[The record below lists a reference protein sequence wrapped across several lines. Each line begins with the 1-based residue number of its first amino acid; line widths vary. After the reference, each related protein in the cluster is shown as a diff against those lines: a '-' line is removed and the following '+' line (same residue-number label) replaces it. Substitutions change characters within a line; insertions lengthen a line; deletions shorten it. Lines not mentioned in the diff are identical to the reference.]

1 MRSDPTLKRWF
12 HVLNK
17 KWFNGKLPRN
27 TKVFYSDELIA
38 EGERKPRHDYGD
50 ADWEAGSPPV
60 IRINP
65 LLREQGWYTAI
76 RQTLIHEAVHLEAT
90 RLGYRGEHGVGWE
103 KIMRK
108 LANRGA
114 FGLKNGITRLPLW

>member
-1 MRSDPTLKRWF
+1 MRSDPTLRKWF
-12 HVLNK
+12 RVLNR
-17 KWFNGKLPRN
+17 KWFDNKLPN
-27 TKVFYSDELIA
+27 ETKIFYSEELIA

-50 ADWEAGSPPV
+50 ADWEAGGPPV

-76 RQTLIHEAVHLEAT
+76 RQTLIHEAAHIEAM
-90 RLGYRGEHGVGWE
+90 RLGYRGEHGPVWE

-108 LANRGA
+108 LANQGA
-114 FGLKNGITRLPLW
+114 FSHKNGISLFPLW